1 MAYYQGG
8 HPIHEPAFYGYDSAN
23 SAGVA
28 GWKNIRFNTIAKDTD
43 SGWDNSA
50 NEFTPAK
57 AGYYHIMFSH
67 GSTNNGHDNYQT
79 RIAINGVKYAQDAT
93 GDGDKTSC
101 SCIAYFNG
109 SSDKVVFS
117 VYYSNTA
124 HNDDNDDRIVNA
136 VCYRLENL

>member
-1 MAYYQGG
+1 
-8 HPIHEPAFYGYDSAN
+8 
-23 SAGVA
+23 
-28 GWKNIRFNTIAKDTD
+28 
-43 SGWDNSA
+43 
-50 NEFTPAK
+50 
-57 AGYYHIMFSH
+57 MFSH
-67 GSTNNGHDNYQT
+67 GSTNNGHDDYQT